1 LTQIIKVLLVD
12 DDNGFLNT
20 IQKKFK
26 LNDYGENIDICLF
39 GQDQGDIIDEDVGRS
54 FISYLHENK
63 DKFIADVIFCD
74 YDLAKGVTATRVLKI
89 AKNIISIPPIVVMTA
104 NKNSLQQEAVDSIN
118 AGARGYIIK
127 TFDGASSGSG
137 NDYFIQEMTIS
148 AMSVNQ
154 EHKRNTI
161 QTIITEISKNTN
173 MNSIKSLADSFIESF
188 QRNYPYFTVFIR
200 MVNNQKLKL
209 MASTIKDTKFINA
222 IECLDRSEV
231 EVLFNLIESDKGVI
245 INNNFDNID
254 LNLGEEY
261 KIFLDK
267 LNFKKA
273 IFIRIGS
280 KAQPLGTISIYSS
293 DVNRNFNEKQSQ
305 DFQLATQTIVRDWR
319 LLDEKRKHKDI
330 IEFIDAIAEEENEDK
345 IWDKLC
351 NLVHEHFNQNSN
363 QNQTTIKISKVGSS
377 ILDRIYCKGTS
388 CSCNGDD
395 LTNIYDET
403 ISSWVYRNNHHFQIQ
418 KDDLM
423 INSKLKTL
431 KQSIKD
437 NLNKK
442 FGDGNIEFK
451 MTNEKI
457 ISELCLPISSNG
469 EVYAVI
475 NLESNLNNIYD
486 KEVRESIERLIK
498 ISAKRIN
505 NIRQNRFMKQ
515 LIQAISRETYKQR
528 FEESVEFLQ
537 DFIGYRFFSVVIK
550 EKNRLILEEFNF
562 PKEKNSDK
570 QNLFAID
577 VENLLNEEKSATK
590 KFLEGKED
598 FLYIYDGTYLE
609 DFVKAIDNNKIQ
621 SKSQFLAR
629 LKSGNDTIGVISFNF
644 SRTNPLNKHK
654 QELLKGFIRWFNRE
668 INENRIY
675 EKINKR
681 VAYFEKKGSMD
692 WFFRNLSHMIGGE
705 NSKAKA
711 DLTMMKLS
719 YKRKDEEKFLIK
731 LEKVQRYLGSIANFP
746 KRFISSAE
754 YDFSTIAGAYES
766 VISDLEMRQIGKT
779 IETSLED
786 IDIQSSHTS
795 MLYLLLFHPILN
807 ALEENSVTVINI
819 SAKVDNN
826 IAIIEI
832 RDNGKGFPN
841 LNLVFEKNAT
851 TKSSGG
857 GFGLAF
863 IKPLIE
869 NELQGEIEA
878 YNDNGAVIIIK
889 IPTVYRGGK
898 YEI

>member
-1 LTQIIKVLLVD
+1 MQSIKVLLVD

-26 LNDYGENIDICLF
+26 LNDYGANIDICLF

-54 FISYLHENK
+54 FISYLEDNR

-74 YDLAKGVTATRVLKI
+74 YDLGKGVKAIRVLKI
-89 AKNIISIPPIVVMTA
+89 AKDIISIPPIVVMTA

-118 AGARGYIIK
+118 DGARGYIIK
-127 TFDGASSGSG
+127 TFDGASAGNG

-148 AMSVNQ
+148 AMRVDQ

-161 QTIITEISKNTN
+161 QTIITEISKETDT
-173 MNSIKSLADSFIESF
+173 NSIKSLADSFIESF

-200 MVNNQKLKL
+200 MVNNSKLKL
-209 MASTIKDTKFINA
+209 MASTISNTEFINA

-231 EVLFNLIESDKGVI
+231 EILFNLMESDDGVI
-245 INNNFDNID
+245 INNDFDKIDINI
-254 LNLGEEY
+254 GEEH
-261 KIFLDK
+261 KIFLNK
-267 LNFKKA
+267 LNLKKG
-273 IFIRIGS
+273 IFIRVGS
-280 KAQPLGTISIYSS
+280 KAQPLGTISIYCS
-293 DVNRNFNEKQSQ
+293 DTNRNFTKKQTE
-305 DFQLATQTIVRDWR
+305 DFQLATQTIVRDWK
-319 LLDEKRKHKDI
+319 LLDEKRKHKGI
-330 IEFIDAIAEEENEDK
+330 IEFIDTIVEEEDEDK
-345 IWDKLC
+345 IWSKLC
-351 NLVHEHFNQNSN
+351 SLVHEHFNQDSN
-363 QNQTTIKISKVGSS
+363 QNKTTIKIAKVGSS
-377 ILDRIYCKGTS
+377 LLNREYCKGAS
-388 CSCNGDD
+388 CDGDNITD
-395 LTNIYDET
+395 IYDET
-403 ISSWVYRNNHHFQIQ
+403 VSSWVYRNNHYCFIQ
-418 KDDLM
+418 KDDLI
-423 INSKLKTL
+423 INSEPKIL
-431 KQSIKD
+431 KQSFKD
-437 NLNKK
+437 NLYTK

-451 MTNEKI
+451 MTNENM
-457 ISELCLPISSNG
+457 ISELCLPISANSSVNA

-475 NLESNLNNIYD
+475 NLESNLNYIYD

-498 ISAKRIN
+498 VSAKRIN

-515 LIQAISRETYKQR
+515 LIQAISRKTYKKR
-528 FEESVEFLQ
+528 FQESVEFLQ

-562 PKEKNSDK
+562 PEKNSYK
-570 QNLFAID
+570 EKLFAKNL
-577 VENLLNEEKSATK
+577 EKLLNDNKSATK
-590 KFLEGKED
+590 KFLEEKED
-598 FLYIYDGTYLE
+598 FYYIEDGTGLE
-609 DFVKAIDNNKIQ
+609 DFGKAIDKNKIQ

-629 LKSGNDTIGVISFNF
+629 LKSGNDTIGVISFDF
-644 SRTNPLNKHK
+644 SRINPLNTHK

-705 NSKAKA
+705 NSKAKS
-711 DLTMMKLS
+711 DLTMMKYL
-719 YKRKDEEKFLIK
+719 YEDEDKEEFLLN
-731 LEKVQRYLGSIANFP
+731 LERVQRYLSSIANFP

-754 YDFSTIAGAYES
+754 YDFNTIAGASKS

-786 IDIQSSHTS
+786 IGIQSSHTS

-807 ALEENSVTVINI
+807 ALEEPSVTAIKI

-826 IAIIEI
+826 ISIIEI
-832 RDNGKGFPN
+832 RDNGKGFSN

-878 YNDNGAVIIIK
+878 YNDSGAVIIIK
-889 IPTVYRGGK
+889 IPTVNKGEK